1 MENSIEKKIPN
12 EEVTK
17 GIYRHFKGMEVE
29 VIGVALDSETQEKMV
44 VYLHPDPVKGA
55 GANTMWVR
63 PVKMFLEE
71 VDKPEIGYK
80 GPRFIYVREK

>member
-1 MENSIEKKIPN
+1 MENLEEKN
-12 EEVTK
+12 SVEEIQR
-17 GIYRHFKGMEVE
+17 GIYRHFKGNEYQVE
-29 VIGVALDSETQEKMV
+29 EIATDSETLEPV
-44 VYLHPDPVKGA
+44 VIYRALYGEHKL
-55 GANTMWVR
+55 WVR